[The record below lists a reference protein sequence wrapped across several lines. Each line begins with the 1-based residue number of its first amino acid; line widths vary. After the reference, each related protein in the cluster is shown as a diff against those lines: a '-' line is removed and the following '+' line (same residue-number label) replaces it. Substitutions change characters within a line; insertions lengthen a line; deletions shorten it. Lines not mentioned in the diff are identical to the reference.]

1 MKLSLG
7 ITPRDYSVIGGASYD
22 ADAQAYFTANTSIT
36 SDADKTAINDFYLG
50 LKTDSIYTK
59 MKAMYLPIWSS
70 SASNKWNILNPVD
83 SDAAYRLVFSTG
95 WTQASTGIK
104 GNGTSAY
111 IDTFILPSSV
121 ITQNSAGL
129 TIYCRTAATV
139 QGKTDIGSQGAT
151 GSGRLYLNAA
161 SASYAY
167 PINISSLSTVNGISS
182 QGVNTSSRII
192 NTTTKLYKNGV
203 QASTQSSTSISVNS
217 VKMYIGALNN
227 NGNAA
232 SYSDKEYTLLA
243 VHTGLTDAEAA
254 NLSSRIITLMTHFG
268 INV

>member
-7 ITPRDYSVIGGASYD
+7 LTPRDYQVLGGASYD

-36 SDADKTAINDFYLG
+36 SATDKTAINNFYLG
-50 LKTDSIYTK
+50 LKTDGIYTK

-83 SDAAYRLVFSTG
+83 SNAAFRLVFSTG
-95 WTQASTGIK
+95 WTQANTGIK

-139 QGKTDIGSQGAT
+139 SAKTDIGSQ
-151 GSGRLYLNAA
+151 AA
-161 SASYAY
+161 SNTGRFYLQASTSSYSY
-167 PINISSLSTVNGISS
+167 PINVTTLSTVNSISS
-182 QGVNTSSRII
+182 QGVNTSSRISS
-192 NTTTKLYKNGV
+192 TTTKLYKNGV
-203 QASTQSSTSISVNS
+203 QASTQSSTSVSVNS

-227 NGNAA
+227 NGTT
-232 SYSDKEYTLLA
+232 STYSDKEYSLLA
-243 VHTGLTDAEAA
+243 VHTGLTDSEAA